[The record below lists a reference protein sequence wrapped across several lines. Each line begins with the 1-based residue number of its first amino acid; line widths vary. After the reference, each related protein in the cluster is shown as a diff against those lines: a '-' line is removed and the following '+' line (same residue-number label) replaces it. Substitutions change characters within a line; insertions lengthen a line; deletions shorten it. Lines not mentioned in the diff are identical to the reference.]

1 MEEFDVST
9 SEIDEFEDNPLS
21 IFILLFQFFFG
32 EMLKIEENNPAISVH
47 VHLMWHLPE
56 FSTVSA

>member
-21 IFILLFQFFFG
+21 IFILLFQLFFWRNV
-32 EMLKIEENNPAISVH
+32 KN
-47 VHLMWHLPE
+47 
-56 FSTVSA
+56 

>member
-47 VHLMWHLPE
+47 VHLM
-56 FSTVSA
+56 